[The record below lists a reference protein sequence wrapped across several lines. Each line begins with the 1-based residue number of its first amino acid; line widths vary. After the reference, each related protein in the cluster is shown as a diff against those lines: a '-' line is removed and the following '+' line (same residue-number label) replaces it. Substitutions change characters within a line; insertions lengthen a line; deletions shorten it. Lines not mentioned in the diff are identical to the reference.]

1 MSVNINSI
9 IGKQL
14 KIARV
19 SNGWSLDA
27 TYQKTGVSKAMLGQI
42 ERGESSPTIAK
53 LWKIA
58 YGFELPISYFISP
71 INSNDSLHNEFKS
84 EKGIT
89 VTALF
94 PFDPITHI
102 EVLSLT
108 LAPSYHHTSEA
119 HNVGTIEHILV
130 LEGEMEYLLD
140 GKWLP
145 LQRNQVAKFRA
156 DKVHG
161 YRNLSNQKT
170 IFHNIIYYVKKN

>member
-1 MSVNINSI
+1 MNENINSI

-14 KIARV
+14 KTARAT
-19 SNGWSLDA
+19 NGWSLDA

-58 YGFELPISYFISP
+58 NGFELPISFFLSP
-71 INSNDSLHNEFKS
+71 IDNHDDLNNEFKS
-84 EKGIT
+84 DQGIS
-89 VTALF
+89 VTTIF

-108 LAPSYHHTSEA
+108 LTPTYQHTSDA
-119 HNVGTIEHILV
+119 HNAGTIEHIVV
-130 LEGEMEYLLD
+130 LKGEMEYLLD

-145 LQRNQVAKFRA
+145 LQQNQVVKFRA
-156 DKVHG
+156 DKIHG
-161 YRNLSNQKT
+161 YRNVSNHEV
-170 IFHNIIYYVKKN
+170 IFQNIIFYRKN